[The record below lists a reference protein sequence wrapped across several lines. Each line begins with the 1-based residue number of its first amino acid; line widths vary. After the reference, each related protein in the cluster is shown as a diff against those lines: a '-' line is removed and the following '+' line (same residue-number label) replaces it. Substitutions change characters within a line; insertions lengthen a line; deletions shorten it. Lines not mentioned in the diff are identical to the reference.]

1 MSIEETKGKPANQS
15 GSVDAT
21 GAVRKTRTRMLW
33 LAILGAL
40 VLGTGGITLSA
51 AGAYFKF
58 STGLPDIITLADY
71 QPLGVTRVLGGA
83 TADKE
88 GSEAELMAEFYK
100 ERRYVVPFE
109 KIPTRVVDAFVA
121 AEDDSFFEHEGIN
134 FLAIARAAIAN
145 FKAGHVVQGGST
157 ITQQVA
163 KSLLLTPEK
172 SFGRK
177 FREMILASRMEKNL
191 SKQDILFLYLNQIYL
206 GSGAYGVQAAAKAYF
221 NKDISEVTL
230 AEAAILAGMPQAP
243 GRYSPLLSPKQA
255 KRRQQ
260 YVLRR
265 MLDTGKINKTEW
277 DAAAAEKVRVYPG
290 EDFKST
296 DAAFYIEHV
305 RRYLIEKYGEKAVY
319 EDGLTVSI
327 PTTREL
333 SRTAAEQVQS
343 GLRAVDK
350 RIGWAGPLKHLGSED
365 EIAGFLKDSRKGL
378 LKKAVPYVVL
388 TTDGEL
394 SSEEAVKQ
402 EGITR
407 DAKLLRAGELY
418 EAVVTS
424 IDAVTKS
431 VGVLIGSTKA
441 EMPLAEFKWARPIKD
456 ERTVVQARGDPS
468 NPATLFSKGDV
479 LLVRLISEAGVEPVK
494 VTLEQRPLVQSALA
508 SIEAAT
514 GRVLALQGGYD
525 FTGSEFNRAVQAQ
538 RQPGSSFKPLI
549 YAAAVERGFTSA
561 TVIVDSPIVF
571 KSQENGSWKPANFE
585 EKFYG
590 DTTFRMA
597 LVKSRNV
604 PTIKLVQAIGVGD
617 IIQFTK
623 RLGMENAKL
632 NPDLSLSLGSGGAS
646 VLDMTKAYALFPRLG
661 RRVDPVFIHRVR
673 DRNGRIL
680 EEVKGSPGLDLA
692 GWSSRNSVLAGMDP
706 SQATAPYI
714 AEDAPARPSVQ
725 RGALSSLGVHR
736 VPFSSDPSQ
745 VMDPRVAFVMTN
757 IMKDVVNFGT
767 GYEAKSLGRISAG
780 KTGTTN
786 DYLDAWYIGY
796 TPEVVT
802 GVWVGYD
809 SQKPIGPGETGARA
823 ALPIWLGF
831 MKEAVKSST
840 IADFPVPSGITF
852 ASVNPDTGEPVGA
865 NTAKGMPMA
874 FIQGTEPGAE
884 GVSIGVGAASSQ
896 AADGAEDSG
905 GVQPTV
911 DTGTSLKEDIQ

>member
-1 MSIEETKGKPANQS
+1 MNTDDSKKNSPQENSSIEAAEVVRPRTK
-15 GSVDAT
+15 VLWM
-21 GAVRKTRTRMLW
+21 AV
-33 LAILGAL
+33 LAAL
-40 VLGTGGITLSA
+40 VLGTGGVTLAA
-51 AGAYFKF
+51 AGAYLKF

-71 QPLGVTRVLGGA
+71 QPRGVTRVLGGA
-83 TADKE
+83 TAEKE
-88 GSEAELMAEFYK
+88 GSESELLAEFYK
-100 ERRYVVPFE
+100 ERRYVIPFE
-109 KIPTRVVDAFVA
+109 KIPGRVVDAFVA

-177 FREMILASRMEKNL
+177 FREMILASRMESNL
-191 SKQDILFLYLNQIYL
+191 SKQEILFLYLNQIYL

-221 NKDISEVTL
+221 NKDISDVTI

-243 GRYSPLLSPKQA
+243 GRYSPLLNPKQA

-265 MLDTGKINKTEW
+265 MLDTGKISKADW
-277 DAAAAEKVRVYPG
+277 DSATAEKVRVYPG
-290 EDFKST
+290 EDFKAT

-305 RRYLIEKYGEKAVY
+305 RRYLVEKYGDKAVY
-319 EDGLTVSI
+319 EDGMTVSV
-327 PTTREL
+327 PTTRQL
-333 SRTAAEQVQS
+333 SKTAAEQVQA

-350 RIGWAGPLKHLGSED
+350 RIGWAGPLKRLQSDD
-365 EIAGFLKDSRKGL
+365 EITTFLKETRKGL
-378 LKKAVPYVVL
+378 LKKAVPYLVL
-388 TTDGEL
+388 TTEGEL

-402 EGITR
+402 EGLTR
-407 DAKLLRAGELY
+407 DIKLLRSGELY

-424 IDAVTKS
+424 VDSVSKS
-431 VGVLIGSTKA
+431 VGVLIGSIKA
-441 EMPLAEFKWARPIKD
+441 ELPAAEFKWARPIKD
-456 ERTVVQARGDPS
+456 ERTVVQAKGDPS
-468 NPATLFSKGDV
+468 NPAALFLKGDV
-479 LLVRLISEAGVEPVK
+479 LLVRLISVEGAEPVR

-508 SIEAAT
+508 SIESTT

-571 KSQENGSWKPANFE
+571 KSEENGNWKPANFE

-604 PTIKLVQAIGVGD
+604 PTIKLVQAMGVGEM
-617 IIQFTK
+617 IQFTK
-623 RLGMENAKL
+623 RIGMENTKL
-632 NPDLSLSLGSGGAS
+632 NPDLSISLGSGGAS
-646 VLDMTKAYALFPRLG
+646 VLDMTKAYSLFPRLG

-673 DRNGRIL
+673 DRNGLLL
-680 EEVKGSPGLDLA
+680 EEVKGSPGLDLD
-692 GWSSRNSVLAGMDP
+692 GWNSKGMAQVNAASSDSP
-706 SQATAPYI
+706 APYI
-714 AEDAPARPSVQ
+714 LEDAPARPSVQ
-725 RGALSSLGVHR
+725 RSVLGLLGVHK
-736 VPFSSDPSQ
+736 VPSSTDPAQ
-745 VMDPRVAFVMTN
+745 VMDPRVAYVMTN

-796 TPEVVT
+796 TPEVIT

-831 MKEAVKSST
+831 MKEAVKNST
-840 IADFPVPSGITF
+840 LSDFPVPTGITF
-852 ASVNPDTGEPVGA
+852 SSVNPDTGQPVGA
-865 NTAKGMPMA
+865 NTAKGVQMA
-874 FIQGTEPGAE
+874 FIQGTEPGAA
-884 GVSIGVGAASSQ
+884 GVSIGVGAAASQ
-896 AADGAEDSG
+896 TADTGDDTSDIQPAAE
-905 GVQPTV
+905 V
-911 DTGTSLKEDIQ
+911 GTSLKEDIQ